1 MSGETSIRRMET
13 RSGSGFLAELTWRG
27 LIAEMSDGLVARLAP
42 GRPPIS
48 GYIGFD
54 ASARS
59 LHVGNLVQVFMLT
72 HLQRAGGTPFVV
84 IGGGTGMIGDPS
96 GKSSE
101 RNLLDDEQIASN
113 SAAIRAQLGRFVDF
127 SAGPNQAQI
136 VDNREWLEKYSLL
149 EYLREIG
156 KHFSVP
162 YMLAKDSVQ
171 QRLAGGLSFTE
182 FSYMTL
188 QAADFLHL
196 YRNRGVE
203 LQMGGADQWGNIT
216 AGLELIRRVVGRA
229 EGEEAPAYALCSP
242 LLLTRS
248 GVKMGKS
255 EKGAVHLDAALTTPY
270 DFYQYW
276 LNDADEL
283 VAQHLAW
290 LTLMTAEEVA
300 DLTLRHSVVPE
311 ARPMQRALAYDLT
324 ARIHGPEEAD
334 RQRQLADAVFGGPMG
349 RIVRRFADEKV
360 STADSAKATVRSVL
374 DDPSVLETLYTQV
387 ERFEFDAAPAT
398 ALELAVAS
406 GAFSSRGEARR
417 SIQQGGL
424 SINDVRVAGLDAS
437 VPEPIGG
444 RWLVLRVGKKR
455 LVIGRKRG

>member
-1 MSGETSIRRMET
+1 MTTRPGTSLLE
-13 RSGSGFLAELTWRG
+13 ELRWRG
-27 LIAEMSDGLVARLAP
+27 LIAEMSDGLEARLAQ
-42 GRPPIS
+42 GRTPIS

-72 HLQRAGGTPFVV
+72 HLQRAGGTPFVI

-113 SAAIRAQLGRFVDF
+113 SAAIRGQLSRFIDF
-127 SAGPNQAQI
+127 SVAPNQAQM
-136 VDNREWLEKYSLL
+136 VDNRDWLTKYTMLD
-149 EYLREIG
+149 YLRDIG

-162 YMLAKDSVQ
+162 YMLAKESVQ
-171 QRLAGGLSFTE
+171 QRLATGLSFTE

-196 YRNRGVE
+196 YRERGVE

-216 AGLELIRRVVGRA
+216 AGLELIRKVVGRA
-229 EGEEAPAYALCSP
+229 EGEETPAFALCSP
-242 LLLTRS
+242 LLLTKS

-255 EKGAVHLDAALTTPY
+255 EKGAVFLDPALTSPY

-276 LNDADEL
+276 LNDDDEL
-283 VAQHLAW
+283 VAQHLRW
-290 LTLMTAEEVA
+290 LTLLSGEEV
-300 DLTLRHSVVPE
+300 D
-311 ARPMQRALAYDLT
+311 ALAAEAAAAPEKRAMQKALAFDLT
-324 ARIHGPEEAD
+324 ARIHGPEEAE
-334 RQRQLADAVFGGPMG
+334 RQRKVAEAAFSGG
-349 RIVRRFADEKV
+349 A
-360 STADSAKATVRSVL
+360 L
-374 DDPSVLETLYTQV
+374 DDPAVLEVLYPQV
-387 ERFEFDAAPAT
+387 DHFEFDDAAMAS

-406 GAFSSRGEARR
+406 GAFASRGDARR
-417 SIQQGGL
+417 VITQGGL
-424 SINDVRVAGLDAS
+424 SINDQRVAAPDEK
-437 VPEPIGG
+437 VPAPIGG

-455 LVIGRKRG
+455 LVIGRKR